1 MEKHYL
7 FLSNK
12 PIKKGIFLAALE
24 GFGIESSLVNFYDDK
39 SGEIVFDETLFPFI
53 ESLIHAMREDIG
65 VSFSILVAYDKT
77 PFMLKL
83 LKEAVEYFPN
93 QCLYPS
99 DVIMKQMSFGDYSFL
114 AQLKLMFA
122 SVPSILMLTAGEYLR
137 CGLDAS
143 LASKALFIHRNTFNY
158 RLAQFIEITKLDIR
172 DYHNSLLLELYFQL
186 CTTGSRQS

>member
-1 MEKHYL
+1 MEKYYL

-24 GFGIESSLVNFYDDK
+24 GFGIESNLVNFYDDK